1 MATFVLN
8 NPYPI
13 SSVTAISADL
23 DDYVRNPMHEHGD
36 MIYGGPAGI
45 ATRLTGNSTTDR
57 LYLSQIGDNTSAG
70 DPVWDIPNALEI
82 AYTPAGTISSTDVQ
96 SAITEL
102 DATVSAI
109 AVTIGTIDISAL
121 VPYTGA
127 ITEVDLGAE
136 DLITTGDI
144 NGGIITATLF
154 TGVVPYIGASTDVN
168 LGSNDLTTTGR
179 VYADM
184 ITLTGE
190 VTNVHDAVTKEYADS
205 LVGTGVPVGTYAEI
219 NGTPVDNR
227 IAVWT
232 DSHTIEGTSGL
243 TYDGTTLGITGAVSS
258 TTITAPV
265 FTTSFGFAA
274 SKWRIVESGDHLS
287 LQFNSTPK
295 GVLQDNGTISFTG
308 DVVAYS
314 TL

>member
-57 LYLSQIGDNTSAG
+57 LYLSQIGDNT
-70 DPVWDIPNALEI
+70 
-82 AYTPAGTISSTDVQ
+82 SSTDVQ